1 MCILVEKKIQRILL
15 KKKMK
20 WSQPATAS
28 TSFLSLHCEDP
39 EPRAEDIFTV
49 SERILLISISQ
60 VSTSGVIHV
69 KSQFSL
75 LRKRKHWKGTT
86 MLCSIIQRQI
96 QIGSITKQ
104 ELLRLKDITQLSVN
118 YPPST
123 PTLNPIFNGLYVS
136 IQLNQVSK
144 KPRSMN
150 KQNYLETTE
159 VIVE

>member
-104 ELLRLKDITQLSVN
+104 ELLRYYTTVSKLSTFYTN
-118 YPPST
+118 IKP
-123 PTLNPIFNGLYVS
+123 N
-136 IQLNQVSK
+136 IQLLICQYSV
-144 KPRSMN
+144 KPSF
-150 KQNYLETTE
+150 
-159 VIVE
+159 

>member
-104 ELLRLKDITQLSVN
+104 ELLRCYT
-118 YPPST
+118 T
-123 PTLNPIFNGLYVS
+123 
-136 IQLNQVSK
+136 VSK
-144 KPRSMN
+144 LPTFYTNIKPNIQRLICQYSV
-150 KQNYLETTE
+150 KPSF
-159 VIVE
+159 